1 MPRFRPGTEDEGIWN
16 AIYVANDYGLQ
27 GEWHGTVVDIGGHIG
42 AFACFA
48 ADKLKSRQ
56 VIAVEPN
63 WKNIQ
68 LLDENATSRPVIEP
82 VWAAA
87 AGKSGHRLRRIGET
101 VPNTGG
107 ARYEPCEAHES
118 PEGPALSIT
127 LDGLLHTADYVP
139 VLVKLDCEGAEYD
152 ILEAWKNTDKVGAV
166 IGEWHAESDEDEAK
180 RRAQLINIFESRG
193 YEVSVGP
200 RHKEDGPIVG
210 LFAAHKKDAP

>member
-1 MPRFRPGTEDEGIWN
+1 
-16 AIYVANDYGLQ
+16 
-27 GEWHGTVVDIGGHIG
+27 VDIGGHIG

-87 AGKSGHRLRRIGET
+87 AGKSGHRLRRIGESF
-101 VPNTGG
+101 PNTGG

-180 RRAQLINIFESRG
+180 RRAQLISIFESRG
-193 YEVSVGP
+193 YAVSVGP
-200 RHKEDGPIVG
+200 RHKPDGPIVG